1 MIYLVLLGVT
11 FFIQLLASSWYTLV
25 DSKKELGNSFKYKM
39 LCCIIYV
46 ADILLCGAMAN
57 AYGNIYFVL
66 LSTSIVITFIG
77 DIFEEKLSK
86 TSDALYP
93 LFRTASN
100 IIFCVAIFFLWVEK
114 FGIRNLVS
122 PVTALIF
129 MSALIIYIVL
139 VVRDKQLKSVKAL
152 LLIPVFTYAALA
164 LILGIACQKTE
175 MPRMQT
181 LSFLII
187 TGSLFISVSDAIH
200 FGKMK
205 EAKRLLRNNL
215 YFFGLMIFTCSVA
228 SI

>member
-39 LCCIIYV
+39 LCCIVYV

-114 FGIRNLVS
+114 FGVGNLVS

-129 MSALIIYIVL
+129 ISALIIYIVL
-139 VVRDKQLKSVKAL
+139 VARDKQLRSVKAL

-164 LILGIACQKTE
+164 LILGIACQKTGI
-175 MPRMQT
+175 PQMQT

>member
-100 IIFCVAIFFLWVEK
+100 IISCVAIFFLWVEK
-114 FGIRNLVS
+114 FGIRNLFS

-129 MSALIIYIVL
+129 ISALIIYIVL
-139 VVRDKQLKSVKAL
+139 VARDKQLRSVKAL

-164 LILGIACQKTE
+164 LILGIACQKTGI
-175 MPRMQT
+175 PQMQT

>member
-114 FGIRNLVS
+114 FGVRNLVS

-129 MSALIIYIVL
+129 ISALIIYIVL
-139 VVRDKQLKSVKAL
+139 VVRDKQLRSIKAF

-164 LILGIACQKTE
+164 LILGIACQKTGI
-175 MPRMQT
+175 PQMQT

-215 YFFGLMIFTCSVA
+215 YFFGLMIFTCSVV